1 MYELM
6 KEFLH
11 ISPVGEMWVECKTV
25 YETENDYMILYRD
38 PFTYKYK
45 EILVSKERIR

>member
-1 MYELM
+1 MHALM

-11 ISPVGEMWVECKTV
+11 ISPVGEIWIECTPI